1 MSASQLDLSKVLLHK
16 DTNQSVSKRMI
27 RSHNSAQTRTKL
39 LEAARDVIRAKGY
52 SATSVDDICAVAGVT
67 KGGFFHHFESKERL
81 GVAAVEQ
88 FEAMASTLFGS
99 APYSADPDPRAR
111 VLGYVDFRAS
121 MLQGEIAQYTCL
133 MGTTV
138 QEVYATHPD
147 LRAACDRGM
156 SEHVA
161 ELTRDIEAAKQVYAP
176 DAPWSAQSV
185 GYFMQA
191 VLQGAFIF
199 AKAKQNPQVA
209 LDDLAHLRRY
219 LEMLLGNADNDNA
232 KEPVP

>member
-1 MSASQLDLSKVLLHK
+1 MPR
-16 DTNQSVSKRMI
+16 TY
-27 RSHNSAQTRTKL
+27 NSAETRTKL

-52 SATSVDDICAVAGVT
+52 TATTVDDICAAAGVT
-67 KGGFFHHFESKERL
+67 KGAFFHHFESKERL

-88 FEAMASTLFGS
+88 FEAMASALFGS
-99 APYSADPDPRAR
+99 APYRANPDPRER

-121 MLQGEIAQYTCL
+121 MLHGEIAQYTCL

-147 LRAACDRGM
+147 LREACDQGM

-161 ELTRDIEAAKQVYAP
+161 ELTRDIEAAKQRYAP

-199 AKAKQNPQVA
+199 VKAKQSPEVA
-209 LDDLAHLRRY
+209 IESLGHLRRY
-219 LEMLLGNADNDNA
+219 LETILGRPCVEDRRE
-232 KEPVP
+232 KKP